1 MSALPRPVA
10 RVVTPEPVVE
20 GAGVRLRR
28 SLGTRTLDHL
38 ETAIGALRVT
48 ITDEQVARLDLA

>member
-1 MSALPRPVA
+1 MSQSSRPVA

-28 SLGTRTLDHL
+28 SLGTRTLDSPRP
-38 ETAIGALRVT
+38 AARRV
-48 ITDEQVARLDLA
+48 RLGPSPA

>member
-1 MSALPRPVA
+1 MSQSSRPVT

-28 SLGTRTLDHL
+28 SLGTRTLDRSAPSRATR
-38 ETAIGALRVT
+38 EARALAGVN
-48 ITDEQVARLDLA
+48 A